1 MSSGLQAATSGPG
14 PGPTPGRTYLDF
26 LPEVL
31 SAGQELVQSVL
42 GVLHVAAVLPVDQE
56 PGQCTHT
63 HTRARTHTHTGL
75 MSGSGLQ

>member
-31 SAGQELVQSVL
+31 PAGQELVQSVL

-63 HTRARTHTHTGL
+63 HTHTGL